1 MGLIRDKI
9 LLFALHSGSDIG
21 NHRRKAAVF
30 AQELGFPRGDSEEIA
45 ILATEMMTNVLD
57 HGAAEG
63 CLVLCRVQNNEG
75 RHGVEI
81 WAMDNGSGIK
91 NFDQAS
97 RDGYSSKN
105 SLGFG
110 LGTIRRFSD
119 EIETGIKE
127 VPAEFKNQEGFK
139 LMQGLVICSR
149 KWLSQPGASMRNKHI
164 EIGAASR
171 PKPGERING
180 DCFLIHHLSCTETLA
195 AVIDGLGHGSEAHE
209 ASRLAVK
216 SIKAKATLPLPE
228 IIKYTHETLLG
239 TRGATIGA
247 ALIKTDSNKISFLGM
262 GNIEARVVTAQKKH
276 ALISLGGIVGLKIRT
291 PRVYDHIYETDNF
304 LVLYSDGIN
313 SGWQNDYEN
322 WDKHPQQIAEDILDN
337 FAKYH
342 DDATILI
349 IKLASANS

>member
-1 MGLIRDKI
+1 
-9 LLFALHSGSDIG
+9 
-21 NHRRKAAVF
+21 
-30 AQELGFPRGDSEEIA
+30 
-45 ILATEMMTNVLD
+45 MMTNVLD

-63 CLVLCRVQNNEG
+63 CLVLCRVQDNEG
-75 RHGVEI
+75 CHGIEI

-91 NFDQAS
+91 NFNQAS

-127 VPAEFKNQEGFK
+127 VPPEFKNQEGFK
-139 LMQGLVICSR
+139 LMKGLVIWSR
-149 KWLSQPGASMRNKHI
+149 KWLYQPVPGMKNKHI

-180 DCFLIHHLSCTETLA
+180 DCFLIHHLSDTDTLA
-195 AVIDGLGHGSEAHE
+195 AVIDGLGHGIEAHE
-209 ASRLAVK
+209 ASHLAVK
-216 SIKAKATLPLPE
+216 SIKAKANMPLPE
-228 IIKYTHETLLG
+228 ILRHTHEALLG

-247 ALIKTDSNKISFLGM
+247 ALIQTGSNKISFLGM
-262 GNIEARVVTAQKKH
+262 GNIEARIVTSQKKQ

-291 PRVYDHIYETDNF
+291 PRIYDYIYEADDF

-313 SGWQNDYEN
+313 SGWQNEYEN
-322 WDKHPQQIAEDILDN
+322 WDKHPQEIAEDILNN

-342 DDATILI
+342 DDATVLI
-349 IKLASANS
+349 IKLSPANS